1 MAIFLNIIAKT
12 MNAGGCAI
20 VSAFDAG
27 AAAFNCTMS
36 ALSPG
41 ERTKLGNRIKEMER
55 KIQALTSGIAKE
67 TSKYADPAAALES
80 ESVKALLNAVKELHK
95 EIEPM
100 KRRIAEIDATKIV
113 KKTQQE
119 SAGISS
125 CISQSITG
133 LMPGEKAGLQKKM
146 FANEK
151 KIQTLYTEFAK
162 EVAKQPDPYE
172 AINSQVVTAINAKIN
187 ELNAENSTLKLQI
200 ADLAKPKAEKQKTA
214 EKKPQPEAKK
224 PQPESS
230 SVAKFFIHAIT
241 NSVSGYLPGEKS
253 NIERKL
259 HEYDKKIQGLYLDVA
274 KESAK
279 YPDPTDAVTAGPV
292 VALVAKINEL
302 KAEVAT
308 LNQRKAE
315 LSGIGKAKAATAAVK
330 AAATPVQAEPASEE
344 VPVEVPVSAEAVAAE
359 DAAAVLPETETN
371 TSIDAADATPEQT
384 ESDPSE
390 GTPFVHSRTKSC
402 DIAEP
407 ILQPPTEEDI
417 KAVVRE
423 IQAEEALS
431 EQTIEE
437 VEAST
442 EEPPA
447 VAEPAITEEQIEA
460 PAAAEPAVTEEQIEA
475 PDASEPAV
483 DEELAAETDISAET
497 VAEEADKEAEQEA
510 VSADAVVEHPPF
522 VPVPEA
528 EEVFG
533 LQETETVTTA
543 AADEV
548 PQEDDSAVDATEA
561 DAGEAAVPALQDD
574 AEIAPEPAVET
585 ISGEVAEN
593 SPTTVAAEEDI
604 VTPDAD
610 TSVEEAA
617 VPPSPAAE
625 ESPAVATSAR
635 ADAFGVTTDYSPVT
649 PVSRPETTT
658 KEESGSGFR
667 TRLFRNQFSI
677 LTPVPV
683 ETSASN
689 LEPPSREEIETV
701 ARSMEA
707 DDVEKY
713 KLNEILEERAA
724 ETETSPDTEKVSDQ
738 EAVEKERVAAEIETS
753 ETEETDAEETDA
765 EETESDVP
773 DYFKKLSERRSALL
787 PGSKDSSA
795 ASGKGGTKK
804 RK

>member
-172 AINSQVVTAINAKIN
+172 AINSQAVTAINAKIN
-187 ELNAENSTLKLQI
+187 DLNAENSTLKLQI
-200 ADLAKPKAEKQKTA
+200 ADLAKPKAEKQKAA

-259 HEYDKKIQGLYLDVA
+259 HEYDKKVQGLYLEVA

-279 YPDPTDAVTAGPV
+279 YPDPSDAVTAAPV

-315 LSGIGKAKAATAAVK
+315 LSGVGKAKAATAAVK
-330 AAATPVQAEPASEE
+330 AAATPVQAEPTSE
-344 VPVEVPVSAEAVAAE
+344 EVPVSAEAVFAV
-359 DAAAVLPETETN
+359 DASAVLPEEESN

-390 GTPFVHSRTKSC
+390 GTPFVHSRTKAC

-442 EEPPA
+442 EEPTA
-447 VAEPAITEEQIEA
+447 VAES
-460 PAAAEPAVTEEQIEA
+460 AVTEEQIEA
-475 PDASEPAV
+475 PVAV
-483 DEELAAETDISAET
+483 DEELAAETDIPVET

-713 KLNEILEERAA
+713 KLNEILEEHAA
-724 ETETSPDTEKVSDQ
+724 ETETAPDTEKVSDQ